1 MTVLVVAAI
10 AYLTLALI
18 LVYAIDNLVALFFPD
33 AHSAMPLNFPTL
45 EKMMA
50 ASRKYYRK

>member
-1 MTVLVVAAI
+1 MTALVIAAS
-10 AYLTLALI
+10 AYLALALI

-33 AHSAMPLNFPTL
+33 AHSAMVHFPTF

-50 ASRKYYRK
+50 LSRKYYRK